1 VNRNLF
7 EFFLVKRNEGKSGK
21 DREHLTVLCATSGDT
36 GSAAIYGLRGKK
48 DVSVFVM
55 YPTGKVNYNRFQSFE
70 WAILTPNP
78 GEPNTGGT
86 DDNGWVNKAVFFTSP
101 NPRANPCNMAREWK
115 VVKDASWLLLYF

>member
-1 VNRNLF
+1 MDISNSELLNRNLF

-55 YPTGKVNYNRFQSFE
+55 FPTGKVRPCSHCSSNLE
-70 WAILTPNP
+70 
-78 GEPNTGGT
+78 
-86 DDNGWVNKAVFFTSP
+86 GWQKITTLMF
-101 NPRANPCNMAREWK
+101 C
-115 VVKDASWLLLYF
+115 LIQ